1 MKVFGLAGFSG
12 AGKTTLIEK
21 LIPLLVGRGLRVSS
35 IKHAHH
41 DVDVDQPGKDSY
53 RHRQAGCS
61 EVLLVSG
68 RRWALL
74 HELRDEA
81 APDLAAQLA
90 LLAPCDLVLV
100 EGYKGS
106 AIAKLEVHRAANGK
120 PLLAPDDAEIVAIAS
135 DVPLSAATT
144 RALPQFSLDDGAAIV
159 DFIIAHLSLMGQ
171 P

>member
-12 AGKTTLIEK
+12 AGKTTLLEK
-21 LIPLLVGRGLRVSS
+21 VIPLLVGRGLRVAS

-74 HELRDEA
+74 HELRDEP

-90 LLAPCDLVLV
+90 LLSPCDVVLV
-100 EGYKGS
+100 EGYKGA
-106 AIAKLEVHRAANGK
+106 AIAKLEVHRAGNGK
-120 PLLAPDDAEIVAIAS
+120 PLLAPDDAAIVAIAS
-135 DVPLSAATT
+135 DVPLAAAAV
-144 RALPQFSLDDGAAIV
+144 RGLPQLALDDAAAVAAFIV
-159 DFIIAHLSLMGQ
+159 AHLSLEQ